1 MSALPPEILLEFQK
15 GNFVVKRSD
24 RRFNQVSADES
35 TEWLNATGKK
45 SGGLV
50 GITRIA
56 ASLSRWTL
64 SYNLRTV
71 IASQTKAMLRL
82 TTDDEDDEYTHTECT
97 KSRME
102 RDDGDESKICVSL
115 KEHCVFQDGGD
126 TLKNIINKDVVTPE
140 IQESLLG
147 EHLEQAQMKVFVDKR
162 LCEPPDSDQ
171 HLGLKSPIRKNKAK
185 TFASLYEVVQ
195 LSKNKQNTIKVDRQI
210 LQRLVTVYRAGHKAD
225 LENVLQHE
233 LMPIPPSL
241 AATNGSLH
249 STNKSVLANILTKH
263 VQTPADVPLQEPS
276 CLAIDGQALV
286 MALGKPPDTTT
297 FGDYANKFA
306 ETVLKMGE
314 K

>member
-1 MSALPPEILLEFQK
+1 
-15 GNFVVKRSD
+15 
-24 RRFNQVSADES
+24 
-35 TEWLNATGKK
+35 
-45 SGGLV
+45 
-50 GITRIA
+50 
-56 ASLSRWTL
+56 
-64 SYNLRTV
+64 
-71 IASQTKAMLRL
+71 
-82 TTDDEDDEYTHTECT
+82 
-97 KSRME
+97 
-102 RDDGDESKICVSL
+102 
-115 KEHCVFQDGGD
+115 
-126 TLKNIINKDVVTPE
+126 
-140 IQESLLG
+140 
-147 EHLEQAQMKVFVDKR
+147 MKVFVDKR
-162 LCEPPDSDQ
+162 LCEPPASDQ

-210 LQRLVTVYRAGHKAD
+210 LQRLITAYRAGRKVD

-276 CLAIDGQALV
+276 CLASDGQALV

-314 K
+314 KYQRVDVVFDRYRDKSIKTGTRRKRKQRHRPVRREIVNDSVPLPADWSSFMALEENKADLARILSNRDAR

>member
-1 MSALPPEILLEFQK
+1 MKEFAASLAVDDPNAAFWWDYMTMVSIVLCFTRAQRDGLWDLHLYAFKRRLPFFFRYNHINYARWDTVYLAEMSALPPEILLEFQK

-24 RRFNQVSADES
+24 RRFNQVSADQ
-35 TEWLNATGKK
+35 N
-45 SGGLV
+45 
-50 GITRIA
+50 
-56 ASLSRWTL
+56 
-64 SYNLRTV
+64 
-71 IASQTKAMLRL
+71 
-82 TTDDEDDEYTHTECT
+82 
-97 KSRME
+97 
-102 RDDGDESKICVSL
+102 
-115 KEHCVFQDGGD
+115 GGD

-147 EHLEQAQMKVFVDKR
+147 AEHLGQAQMKVFVDKR
-162 LCEPPDSDQ
+162 VCEPPDSDQ

-210 LQRLVTVYRAGHKAD
+210 LQRLVTVYRAGRKVD

-276 CLAIDGQALV
+276 CLAAKHL
-286 MALGKPPDTTT
+286 
-297 FGDYANKFA
+297 
-306 ETVLKMGE
+306 
-314 K
+314 

>member
-1 MSALPPEILLEFQK
+1 
-15 GNFVVKRSD
+15 
-24 RRFNQVSADES
+24 
-35 TEWLNATGKK
+35 
-45 SGGLV
+45 
-50 GITRIA
+50 
-56 ASLSRWTL
+56 
-64 SYNLRTV
+64 
-71 IASQTKAMLRL
+71 MLRL

-102 RDDGDESKICVSL
+102 RDDRDESKICVSL

-126 TLKNIINKDVVTPE
+126 TLKNILNKEVVTPE
-140 IQESLLG
+140 IQEFLLG
-147 EHLEQAQMKVFVDKR
+147 AEHLGQAHMKVFVDKR
-162 LCEPPDSDQ
+162 LCEHPASDQ

-195 LSKNKQNTIKVDRQI
+195 LSKNKQNTITVDRQI
-210 LQRLVTVYRAGHKAD
+210 LQRLVTAYRAGRKVD

-241 AATNGSLH
+241 AATNGILH
-249 STNKSVLANILTKH
+249 STNKSVLGNMLTNH

-314 K
+314 KYQRVDVAFDRYHDKYIKAGTRRKCKQRH